1 MWIQGGKLLVEPTP
15 PVSFADHWGP
25 NICILTG
32 SKTAGQSGWEVRENH
47 GKKKNLHDLR
57 SEILSWVN
65 LKKENLKEKETD
77 MSVLS
82 LVIEGRKSKVGGG
95 GRGGEF
101 SAENI

>member
-1 MWIQGGKLLVEPTP
+1 M
-15 PVSFADHWGP
+15 
-25 NICILTG
+25 
-32 SKTAGQSGWEVRENH
+32 
-47 GKKKNLHDLR
+47 
-57 SEILSWVN
+57 N